1 MCRFIAFFVLLI
13 FSGGCTTKYQE
24 IRDCRSGGRGTQE
37 TGAPYDPGNA
47 VLYGRFISLA
57 YAMYQKSPGNLTPE
71 PAPDFPFGYELTA
84 WILMRDFV
92 FGSTA
97 PLFYGFIAHSSENPS
112 HAILAIRGTANEVE
126 WWDDSNALGMTPFP
140 VANCGNVALGFERIY
155 ATLEVVERSITEG
168 SGHSSLRGAGSFSA
182 QVAEHLR
189 RHAAKTPG
197 AAAPEPTIE
206 VTGHSLGA
214 PLATYYVAEN
224 ALVDKI
230 RNPVLYTF
238 ASPRVGDRD
247 FVDVFNSLGL
257 TSWRIVN
264 KPDIVPRLPPA
275 LFFQHVNAEK
285 SYDSSVSVRPTV
297 GCQHAMT
304 TYLHLID
311 PALPLDAKC
320 RLAKRRVAGDP

>member
-1 MCRFIAFFVLLI
+1 MRRFIAFFFLLI
-13 FSGGCTTKYQE
+13 FLGGCTTKYQE
-24 IRDCRSGGRGTQE
+24 IRDCRSVVRAPQE
-37 TGAPYDPGNA
+37 TGAPYDPGKA

-71 PAPDFPFGYELTA
+71 PAPDFPFGYQLTA
-84 WILMRDFV
+84 WVQMQDFV
-92 FGSTA
+92 LGNTA

-112 HAILAIRGTANEVE
+112 RAILAIRGTANDVE

-155 ATLEVVERSITEG
+155 ATLEVVERSVTEG
-168 SGHSSLRGAGSFSA
+168 GGHGSLKGVGSFSA

-224 ALVDKI
+224 ALVHKI

-247 FVDVFNSLGL
+247 FTDVFNSLGL

-264 KPDIVPRLPPA
+264 KADLVPRLPPA

-285 SYDSSVSVRPTV
+285 VYDSIVSVRPTV
-297 GCQHAMT
+297 ACQHAMT

-311 PALPLDAKC
+311 PAIPLDTKC
-320 RLAKRRVAGDP
+320 RLPKRRLAADP